1 MTYESLS
8 WGKPRLGRAPGFSLP
23 PTSDLLS
30 GADYSLGVPKLGGGA
45 DMPGGGNTTGNGGW
59 GWLSNKDQQGL
70 LSPMLSAAQTGLGA
84 YFGMKNY
91 GLAKKQFAAA
101 QDQFAKEYEAQR
113 SLTNSQLADR
123 QAARVASNPGAYQS
137 VGDYMGQYAIKPL
150 KG

>member
-23 PTSDLLS
+23 PTSDLL
-30 GADYSLGVPKLGGGA
+30 GGTNYSLGAPKLGGGA
-45 DMPGGGNTTGNGGW
+45 LAGTEERRNSIWDSA
-59 GWLSNKDQQGL
+59 LSTKDQQGWL
-70 LSPMLSAAQTGLGA
+70 TPMLSAAQTGLGA